1 VVLLYESAL
10 GSLSVG
16 CLMTRRLSTGSRD
29 RERHS
34 LRPAQGAVIV
44 DPPFCQ
50 RLVCIIVASCPVI
63 MLRDFSA
70 T

>member
-1 VVLLYESAL
+1 MVLLYESAL

-16 CLMTRRLSTGSRD
+16 CLMSTGSRD

-34 LRPAQGAVIV
+34 LRPAQGAVLV
-44 DPPFCQ
+44 DPPFCR